1 MSTRAHIVVI
11 SEDEERYVYHHSDG
25 YLEGVGK
32 ELKEFLKYSYDPSDY
47 SADELCQQLEDWN
60 VSYEYENAGIHG
72 DEEYIYYI
80 DIYPDKVIISV
91 ETAEYTKTADGDWK
105 ETWKEIPEFTETIET
120 NVDSKK

>member
-25 YLEGVGK
+25 YLEGVG
-32 ELKEFLKYSYDPSDY
+32 EDLKYFLKDIYKPSDY
-47 SADELCQQLEDWN
+47 SADELCQQLEDWD
-60 VSYEYENAGIHG
+60 VSYQYEDSGIHG

-91 ETAEYTKTADGDWK
+91 ETAEYAKTADGDWD

-120 NVDSKK
+120 NVGSKR